1 MRISSK
7 LTAGLASAAVAAA
20 GLAGASLGSGSGA
33 AEQPAANGVQAP
45 NGVSANGGQAPAGE
59 SVALRQTRSAL
70 RMNQIQTLGAHNAYH
85 RELSAAE
92 KQVQQAQ
99 DPNAQNIWYS
109 HASIPQQLQQQNIRT
124 LELDLFPDPAGG
136 LYTYPLIR
144 KLTGRGALT
153 DPMLTKPG
161 IKVMHIVDFDY
172 NTSCRTFVLCLQQV
186 KTWSDQHPDHAP
198 VTIQLELKQSDPRL
212 VAAGGVQAPP
222 WDLGNLNSIDSEI
235 RSVFSERQLLSP
247 DDVRKPGLTLEQ
259 SVLTK
264 GWPTLDQAR
273 GKVMFFFDNGG
284 EGQIRDLYRTGK
296 PNLEGR
302 AVFTR
307 GPEGQPD
314 AAVTMVN
321 DPRGANQAE
330 IQRLVRKGYLVRTRS
345 DEPMSTA
352 LANETSRVGIA
363 LASGAQFV
371 TTDFPVAGMAARY
384 DSDFVAQLPGGVAV
398 RCNPVSSPAWCRGNV
413 SER

>member
-20 GLAGASLGSGSGA
+20 GLAGASLGSSGA
-33 AEQPAANGVQAP
+33 NE
-45 NGVSANGGQAPAGE
+45 GQASADN
-59 SVALRQTRSAL
+59 AAAKQQTRSGI
-70 RMNQIQTLGAHNAYH
+70 RMNQVQTLGAHNSYH
-85 RELSAAE
+85 RELGAAE
-92 KQVQQAQ
+92 KQAQQAQ
-99 DPNAQNIWYS
+99 DPGAINLWYS
-109 HASIPQQLQQQNIRT
+109 HASIPQQLQSQNIRA

-144 KLTGRGALT
+144 KLTGQGPLT
-153 DPMLTKPG
+153 DPVLAQPG
-161 IKVMHIVDFDY
+161 IKVMHVVDFDY
-172 NTSCRTFVLCLQQV
+172 NTTCRSFVLCLQQV
-186 KTWSDQHPDHAP
+186 KTWSDQYPDHAP
-198 VTIQLELKQSDPRL
+198 VVIQLELKQSDPRI
-212 VAAGGVQAPP
+212 VAAGGVKAPP
-222 WDLGNLNSIDSEI
+222 WDATNLNGIDTEI
-235 RSVFSERQLLSP
+235 RSVFGERQLLSP
-247 DDVRKPGLTLEQ
+247 DDLRKPGLTLEQ
-259 SVLTK
+259 SVLKK

-273 GKVMFFFDNGG
+273 GKVMFYFDNGG
-284 EGQIRDLYRTGK
+284 EGEIRDLYRTGK

-330 IQRLVRKGYLVRTRS
+330 IQRLVRKGYMVRTRS
-345 DEPMSTA
+345 DEPMSTV
-352 LANETSRVGIA
+352 LNGETSRVGIA
-363 LASGAQFV
+363 LESGAQWV
-371 TTDFPVAGMAARY
+371 TTDFPVAGMASRY

>member
-45 NGVSANGGQAPAGE
+45 ANGVQAPAND
-59 SVALRQTRSAL
+59 SAALRQTRSGL

-99 DPNAQNIWYS
+99 DPNALNIWYS
-109 HASIPQQLQQQNIRT
+109 HASIPQQLQDQNIRT

-144 KLTGRGALT
+144 KLTGQGPLT
-153 DPMLTKPG
+153 DPALAKPG
-161 IKVMHIVDFDY
+161 IKVMHVVDFDY

-212 VAAGGVQAPP
+212 VAAGGVKAPP
-222 WDLGNLNSIDSEI
+222 WDLANLNSIDTEI
-235 RSVFSERQLLSP
+235 RSVFGERQLLSP

-259 SVLTK
+259 SVLSK

-345 DEPMSTA
+345 DEPMSTV

-363 LASGAQFV
+363 LESGAQFV

-398 RCNPVSSPAWCRGNV
+398 RCNPVSSPAWCRGNI

>member
-1 MRISSK
+1 MQISSK
-7 LTAGLASAAVAAA
+7 WVAGLASLSVAAA
-20 GLAGASLGSGSGA
+20 GLAGAALTPERNDATAAGQNVADVSKDARQGGGLRLNQLQQVGS
-33 AEQPAANGVQAP
+33 
-45 NGVSANGGQAPAGE
+45 
-59 SVALRQTRSAL
+59 
-70 RMNQIQTLGAHNAYH
+70 HNSYH

-99 DPNAQNIWYS
+99 DPGAVNIFYS
-109 HASIPQQLQQQNIRT
+109 HASIPNQLEDQNIRT

-144 KLTGRGALT
+144 KLTAQGPIADPALA
-153 DPMLTKPG
+153 KPG

-172 NTSCRTFVLCLQQV
+172 NTNCRTFVLCLQQV
-186 KTWSDQHPDHAP
+186 KTWSDAHPKHAP
-198 VTIQLELKQSDPRL
+198 ITIQLELKQSDPRL
-212 VAAGGVQAPP
+212 VAAGGVKAPP

-247 DDVRKPGLTLEQ
+247 DDVRRQGLTLEQ
-259 SVLTK
+259 SVLSK

-284 EGQIRDLYRTGK
+284 EGEIRTLYREGK

-330 IQRLVRKGYLVRTRS
+330 IQRLVKKGYLVRTRS
-345 DEPMSTA
+345 DEPMSTV
-352 LANETSRVGIA
+352 LTNETSRVGVA
-363 LASGAQFV
+363 LASGAQWV

-384 DSDFVAQLPGGVAV
+384 DSDFVADLPGDSAV
-398 RCNPVSSPAWCRGNV
+398 RCNPVSAPSWCKGTV